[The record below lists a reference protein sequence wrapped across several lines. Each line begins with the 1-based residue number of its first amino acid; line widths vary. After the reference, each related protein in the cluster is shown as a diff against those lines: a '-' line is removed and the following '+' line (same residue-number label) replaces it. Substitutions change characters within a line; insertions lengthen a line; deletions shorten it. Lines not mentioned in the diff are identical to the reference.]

1 MPDLR
6 PQSALFRLTRTV
18 LQTGLRPQDGEE
30 LQLAK
35 NLLNLAS
42 ALFAIATLLWLA
54 ACLGAN
60 SPLPVAGAA
69 AVPLLA
75 GLNLTLFA
83 RHGHVTLYA
92 RVLFGLMLAFPVVT
106 QWLLGPVPAASG
118 LPLWAAL
125 APASALLCLGVAE
138 STPWSSRA
146 STCISSSRAAASTP
160 RKSNAPFSFPPRNI
174 ARRR

>member
-60 SPLPVAGAA
+60 SPLPVASFLYL
-69 AVPLLA
+69 V
-75 GLNLTLFA
+75 FA
-83 RHGHVTLYA
+83 QC
-92 RVLFGLMLAFPVVT
+92 F
-106 QWLLGPVPAASG
+106 
-118 LPLWAAL
+118 
-125 APASALLCLGVAE
+125 
-138 STPWSSRA
+138 
-146 STCISSSRAAASTP
+146 
-160 RKSNAPFSFPPRNI
+160 APFGRAI
-174 ARRR
+174 L